1 MPSRDDIFKQQS
13 PWGSPPGGDGNGSG
27 RRTSPPNIDDLIRKA
42 QGKIGKIFPGGKAGG
57 KKPIALGIIIL
68 LILWALSGLY
78 RVLPDEQGV
87 VLRFGK
93 FVKTTQPGLNYH
105 LPFPVERVLTPK
117 VTKVNRIDVGFR
129 SASDTGRTSGVDD
142 VPEESL
148 MLTGDEN
155 IVNIDYSVFWVIKD
169 AGKFLFK
176 IQSPVVTV
184 KAAAETAMREV
195 IAKSRLQPILTE
207 GRSKIEAETQ
217 TIMQGLLDEYESGIQ
232 ITQVQTQKADP
243 PDEVIDAFRDVQA
256 ARADMERSKNEAEAY
271 QNDVIPR
278 ARGEA
283 AKILQEAEAYKK
295 QVVAEAEGEA
305 SRFVAIY
312 NEYAKAKKVTQE
324 RMYLETM
331 EKVLADIDKVI
342 IDKSSGAGVVPYLP
356 LPELRS
362 KERNNEKIFDSNT
375 SCSGSDSI
383 PITFCGT
390 RN

>member
-1 MPSRDDIFKQQS
+1 V
-13 PWGSPPGGDGNGSG
+13 
-27 RRTSPPNIDDLIRKA
+27 
-42 QGKIGKIFPGGKAGG
+42 
-57 KKPIALGIIIL
+57 II
-68 LILWALSGLY
+68 WAASGLY

-93 FVKTTQPGLNYH
+93 YTTTTQPGLNYH
-105 LPFPVERVLTPK
+105 IPYPIETVLTPK
-117 VTKVNRIDVGFR
+117 VTKVNRMDVGFR
-129 SASDTGRTSGVDD
+129 SERDTGFSSTAVAD

-155 IVNIDYSVFWVIKD
+155 IVNIDFSVFWVIKD

-195 IAKSRLQPILTE
+195 IAKSKLQSILTE
-207 GRSKIEAETQ
+207 GRSKIEIETQ
-217 TIMQGLLDEYESGIQ
+217 EIAQSLLDEYESGIQ

-256 ARADMERSKNEAEAY
+256 ARADMERSKNEAEGY

-278 ARGEA
+278 ARGDA

-295 QVVAEAEGEA
+295 QVVALAEGEA
-305 SRFVAIY
+305 SRFLAIY
-312 NEYAKAKKVTQE
+312 NEYAKAKRVTQE

-342 IDKSSGAGVVPYLP
+342 IDRKAGGVVPYLP
-356 LPELRS
+356 LPALTKKS
-362 KERNNEKIFDSNT
+362 K
-375 SCSGSDSI
+375 
-383 PITFCGT
+383 GT
-390 RN
+390 DTQ

>member
-1 MPSRDDIFKQQS
+1 MANGNDFKGGS
-13 PWGSPPGGDGNGSG
+13 PWGSPPGGKNGSG
-27 RRTSPPNIDDLIRKA
+27 RGQKPPSIDEVIEKIQKLISKL
-42 QGKIGKIFPGGKAGG
+42 IPGVKSGG
-57 KKPIALGIIIL
+57 SKPIIFGLIL
-68 LILWALSGLY
+68 LVVVWAFSGLY

-93 FVKTTQPGLNYH
+93 FTSTTQPGLNYH
-105 LPFPVERVLTPK
+105 IPYPVETVLTPK

-129 SASDTGRTSGVDD
+129 SASDSGRTSGIGD
-142 VPEESL
+142 VAEESL

-155 IVNIDYSVFWVIKD
+155 IVNIDFSVFWVIKD

-195 IAKSRLQPILTE
+195 IAKSKLQSILTE
-207 GRSKIEAETQ
+207 GRSKIEIETQ
-217 TIMQGLLDEYESGIQ
+217 EIAQSLLDEYESGIQ

-271 QNDVIPR
+271 ANDVIPR
-278 ARGEA
+278 ARGDA

-295 QVVAEAEGEA
+295 QVVAAAEGEA

-312 NEYAKAKKVTQE
+312 NEYAKAKRVTQE

-342 IDKSSGAGVVPYLP
+342 IDRKAGGVVPYLP
-356 LPELRS
+356 LPELS
-362 KERNNEKIFDSNT
+362 KKK
-375 SCSGSDSI
+375 GSD
-383 PITFCGT
+383 TQ
-390 RN
+390 